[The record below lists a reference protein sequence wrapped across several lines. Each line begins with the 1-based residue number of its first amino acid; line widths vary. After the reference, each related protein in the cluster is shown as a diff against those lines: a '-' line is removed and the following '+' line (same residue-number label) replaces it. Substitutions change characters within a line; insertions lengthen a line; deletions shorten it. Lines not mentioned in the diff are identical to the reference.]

1 MVWGLLITPIWG
13 WWFEVNVAWTRYG
26 TFNDVYKR
34 RWKEILQFRQKSHFT
49 TCDVCA
55 VLKAQLADRGLS
67 MEQKLGSLQLYRSH
81 LHDQFADRSILSF
94 PLMDLTNQNLLSRG
108 SQGWG
113 QMLHWYLDWTIDST
127 YGCRLAVFDVKSVV
141 KCFCKLRSGMYHKY
155 FFGVSYLLKIYP
167 TLRVLCL
174 HGWGASTSAHA
185 SRFTEHGHLG
195 FAWTYLSW
203 MTPVVM
209 TVLQS

>member
-81 LHDQFADRSILSF
+81 LHDQFADRSILWKLQAEAADPSSGIIFISTDGLDQSKFALPREPGLRANAALILGLNYRFNLWMQASSF
-94 PLMDLTNQNLLSRG
+94 WCEIS
-108 SQGWG
+108 
-113 QMLHWYLDWTIDST
+113 
-127 YGCRLAVFDVKSVV
+127 
-141 KCFCKLRSGMYHKY
+141 CKMFL
-155 FFGVSYLLKIYP
+155 
-167 TLRVLCL
+167 
-174 HGWGASTSAHA
+174 
-185 SRFTEHGHLG
+185 
-195 FAWTYLSW
+195 
-203 MTPVVM
+203 
-209 TVLQS
+209 